1 MEAAARF
8 RKWALWGL
16 AVAAL
21 VYLVFSVRAGMDQVA
36 AELGRFRLALIP
48 AILALSLGNYA
59 LRFAKWQYFL
69 RVLGVRL
76 AAKESLR
83 IFLAG
88 LTMTITPGKAGELL
102 KPYLVRTATGTP
114 LSTTVPALVAER
126 GTDALALVALAM
138 LGVGT
143 YFAEGALT
151 LFAIGGGFLGGIAL
165 LSSRRLSLGLIGL
178 VDKVPRLGKLR
189 PRLEETYL
197 AFRAC
202 LSFGPLV
209 VSTLLSVVAW
219 GAEGVGFFLILRG
232 FGVEAADL
240 SVSLFLFS
248 FSTIA
253 GAPSPGGLGVADV
266 ALQEGA
272 ARLIVGITQA
282 QAVGAALFCRLA
294 TLWLGVAV
302 GAIAL
307 FSTGKAFSSAAPPPR
322 RAPSPP
328 GRPPLPPG

>member
-8 RKWALWGL
+8 RRWSLWGL
-16 AVAAL
+16 AIAAL
-21 VYLVFSVRAGMDQVA
+21 VYLVFSVRAGFDQVA
-36 AELGRFRLALIP
+36 AELGRFRLALVP

-69 RVLGVRL
+69 RVLGVRMPVGD
-76 AAKESLR
+76 SLR

-102 KPYLVRTATGTP
+102 KPYLVRARTGTP
-114 LSTTVPALVAER
+114 LSTTIPALVAER
-126 GTDALALVALAM
+126 GTDALALVALAT

-143 YFAEGALT
+143 YFAEGATT
-151 LFAIGGGFLGGIAL
+151 LFGIAGGFLGAVAL

-178 VDKVPRLGKLR
+178 VGRLPRLGALQ
-189 PRLEETYL
+189 PRLEATYL
-197 AFRAC
+197 AFRTC

-209 VSTLLSVVAW
+209 LSTLLSVVAW
-219 GAEGVGFFLILRG
+219 GGECLGLYLILRG
-232 FGVEAADL
+232 FGVQTADFPTA
-240 SVSLFLFS
+240 VFLFS

-272 ARLIVGITQA
+272 LRLVPGITEA
-282 QAVGAALFCRLA
+282 QALGAALLCRLA
-294 TLWLGVAV
+294 TLWLGVAI
-302 GAIAL
+302 GAVAL
-307 FSTGKAFSSAAPPPR
+307 LSAGKALSSAAPRSPE
-322 RAPSPP
+322 AASPP
-328 GRPPLPPG
+328 

>member
-16 AVAAL
+16 AIGAL
-21 VYLVFSVRAGMDQVA
+21 IYLVFSVRAGFGQVA
-36 AELGRFRLALIP
+36 SEFSSFRLPLLLPIA
-48 AILALSLGNYA
+48 ALSLTNYA
-59 LRFAKWQYFL
+59 LRFVKWQYFL
-69 RVLGVRL
+69 GVLGVRL
-76 AAKESLR
+76 GWRESLR

-126 GTDALALVALAM
+126 GTDALALVALASF
-138 LGVGT
+138 GVGT
-143 YFAEGALT
+143 YFAEGAAT
-151 LFAIGGGFLGGIAL
+151 LFAIAGTFLAGIAF
-165 LSSRRLSLGLIGL
+165 LSSRRLSLGLIAL
-178 VDKVPRLGKLR
+178 VGKVPRLGRLR
-189 PRLEETYL
+189 PRLEETYS
-197 AFRAC
+197 AFRSC

-209 VSTLLSVVAW
+209 FSTLLSIVAW
-219 GAEGVGFFLILRG
+219 GGEGLGFFLILRG
-232 FGVEAADL
+232 FGVEGADL
-240 SVSLFLFS
+240 AVSIFLFA

-253 GAPSPGGLGVADV
+253 GAPAPGGLGVADV

-282 QAVGAALFCRLA
+282 QAVGAALVCRLA
-294 TLWLGVAV
+294 TLWLGVVV

-307 FSTGKAFSSAAPPPR
+307 FTTGASLSSEAPPPK

-328 GRPPLPPG
+328 GRPPLPPA